1 MKKLSA
7 FAGIVLAAAMVVL
20 TPATVKADG
29 LPCTEDTIK
38 QFSANLEAA
47 KQELSVA
54 IAQKAQADANVAAL
68 KAQGV
73 SGLELLIATDAATN
87 AANIVSAY
95 QHKVNGAQAS
105 LDSIVSRGKTE
116 QYVLD
121 YEAKVKERCKL
132 DSIKVQLDGAN
143 EITSAALTQLENV
156 QAELVKAQVNAAAN
170 PSLAGNVPAF
180 QSAVA
185 TAEASYLKAKAN
197 SDALAMQYA
206 NALNTLNFATDA
218 DNAAYVDFVENY
230 ATSLRVETV
239 HVHADGTTETWRKY
253 PGYNANNSGP
263 MEIAYG
269 VWSHGKPN
277 EWAVRW
283 WE

>member
-143 EITSAALTQLENV
+143 EITSAALTQLKNV

-185 TAEASYLKAKAN
+185 TAEAAYLKAKAN
-197 SDALAMQYA
+197 SDALATQYA

-218 DNAAYVDFVENY
+218 DNAAYVDFVSDY

-239 HVHADGTTETWRKY
+239 HTFADGSTETWRWY
-253 PGYNANNSGP
+253 PNYNANNSGP
-263 MEIAYG
+263 MQLAYG
-269 VWSHGKPN
+269 VWSYGQPN

>member
-143 EITSAALTQLENV
+143 EITSAALTQLKNV

-218 DNAAYVDFVENY
+218 DNAAYVDFV
-230 ATSLRVETV
+230 
-239 HVHADGTTETWRKY
+239 
-253 PGYNANNSGP
+253 
-263 MEIAYG
+263 
-269 VWSHGKPN
+269 
-277 EWAVRW
+277 
-283 WE
+283 

>member
-1 MKKLSA
+1 MKKLST
-7 FAGIVLAAAMVVL
+7 FAGIVLAAAMVVF

-95 QHKVNGAQAS
+95 QHKINGAQAS

-143 EITSAALTQLENV
+143 EITSAALTQLKNV

-269 VWSHGKPN
+269 VWSNGKPN

>member
-1 MKKLSA
+1 MKKLST
-7 FAGIVLAAAMVVL
+7 FAGIILAAAMVIL

-38 QFSANLEAA
+38 QFSANLLAA
-47 KQELSVA
+47 KQELEVA
-54 IAQKAQADANVAAL
+54 KAQKAQADANVAAL
-68 KAQGV
+68 KASGV

-95 QHKVNGAQAS
+95 EHKVNGAQAS
-105 LDSIVSRGKTE
+105 LDAIVSRGKTE

-143 EITSAALTQLENV
+143 EITSAALTQLKNV
-156 QAELVKAQVNAAAN
+156 QAELLKAQVNAAAN
-170 PSLAGNVPAF
+170 PSLAGNISAF

-185 TAEASYLKAKAN
+185 TAEAAYLQAKAN

-218 DNAAYVDFVENY
+218 DNAAYVDFVDNY
-230 ATSLRVETV
+230 GTSLRVETV
-239 HVHADGTTETWRKY
+239 HTFSDGTTETWRKY
-253 PGYNANNSGP
+253 PDYNANNSGP
-263 MEIAYG
+263 MEIANG
-269 VWSHGKPN
+269 VWSYGKPN